1 MKVLAGFG
9 HGPTLADPALTPRT
23 DACGC
28 AGPPQRLCDVC
39 YSTEQVFLACSG
51 ECLARHQQAQ
61 HPEQARLSAPAR
73 ARAFAESVNGRF
85 PDNWQRYAP
94 HRHRLMQ
101 LVEQAGTGGKLAVLG
116 AGNASDL
123 ELSWLVERFDEVHLI
138 DLDGPALER
147 ARARHV
153 VAHPER
159 LFLHPGVDLSGVLEQ
174 LDPWGERFP
183 EPAELGARALEAA
196 GKLVR
201 ELGRFDVTLS
211 TCVLSQLGL
220 PFRRAWVKS
229 RAAWAHLSSAITAVH
244 LATLAGATSRAGVL
258 VCDVATTQRAPE
270 LDAYRE
276 RPSAELAAF
285 VAARQADGA
294 LGLNPDPRSLL
305 AWLEAPGLRG
315 MVSAPNL
322 VEPWLWD
329 LGDVRQLVYAL
340 TFRHP
345 HIHAG

>member
-1 MKVLAGFG
+1 M
-9 HGPTLADPALTPRT
+9 
-23 DACGC
+23 
-28 AGPPQRLCDVC
+28 
-39 YSTEQVFLACSG
+39 ACSG
-51 ECLARHQQAQ
+51 DCLARHQAAQ
-61 HPEQARLSAPAR
+61 HPDQAGVDAAAR

-94 HRHRLMQ
+94 HRQRLMQ
-101 LVEQAGTGGKLAVLG
+101 LVEQAGTGGKLAVFG

-123 ELSWLVERFDEVHLI
+123 ELSWLALRFDEVHLI
-138 DLDGPALER
+138 DLDGPALKR
-147 ARARHV
+147 ARARHAI
-153 VAHPER
+153 AHPER
-159 LFLHPGVDLSGVLEQ
+159 LVLHPGVDLSGFLEQ
-174 LDPWGERFP
+174 LEPWGESFP
-183 EPAELGARALEAA
+183 EPAELGARAVEAA
-196 GKLVR
+196 SKLVR

-220 PFRRAWVKS
+220 PFRRAWVAS

-258 VCDVATTQRAPE
+258 VCDVATTQRVPE

-276 RPSAELAAF
+276 RPSSELAAF
-285 VAARQADGA
+285 VAAQQAQGA

-305 AWLEAPGLRG
+305 AWLMAPGLQG
-315 MVSAPNL
+315 MVSAPSVL
-322 VEPWLWD
+322 EPWLWD

-345 HIHAG
+345 Q

>member
-1 MKVLAGFG
+1 MKVLAGG
-9 HGPTLADPALTPRT
+9 LHARRLADPALSPRT
-23 DACGC
+23 DVCGC
-28 AGPPQRLCDVC
+28 AAAPQRLCDVC
-39 YSTEQVFLACSG
+39 YSTEHVFLACSG
-51 ECLARHQQAQ
+51 ECLARHQHTQ
-61 HPEQARLSAPAR
+61 HPEQAALDAVAR
-73 ARAFAESVNGRF
+73 ARAFTESVNGRF

-101 LVEQAGTGGKLAVLG
+101 LVEQAGTGGKLAVFG

-123 ELSWLVERFDEVHLI
+123 ELSWLIERFDEVHLI
-138 DLDGPALER
+138 DLDGPALNR
-147 ARARHV
+147 ARARHT

-159 LFLHPGVDLSGVLEQ
+159 LILHPNVDLSGFLDQ

-183 EPAELGARALEAA
+183 DAAELGARAVEAA

-201 ELGRFDVTLS
+201 ALGHFDVTLS

-229 RAAWAHLSSAITAVH
+229 RVAWAHLSSAITGVH

-276 RPSAELAAF
+276 RPPAELAAF
-285 VAARQADGA
+285 VAEQQSKGR
-294 LGLNPDPRSLL
+294 LGLNPDPRSLKT
-305 AWLEAPGLRG
+305 WLEAPGLRG
-315 MVSAPNL
+315 LVSAPRL

-340 TFRHP
+340 TFQHP
-345 HIHAG
+345 Q